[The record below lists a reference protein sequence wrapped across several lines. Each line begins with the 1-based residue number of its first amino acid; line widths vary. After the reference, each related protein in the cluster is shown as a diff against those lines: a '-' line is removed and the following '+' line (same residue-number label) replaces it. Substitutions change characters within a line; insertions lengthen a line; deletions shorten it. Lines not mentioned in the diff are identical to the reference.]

1 MTHNSY
7 YPMSFPP
14 KENFL
19 DETLLLVMY
28 TASSSTIMLSTNF
41 YSPLRKAWEQG

>member
-14 KENFL
+14 KENCL
-19 DETLLLVMY
+19 DETLLGARVL
-28 TASSSTIMLSTNF
+28 
-41 YSPLRKAWEQG
+41 